1 MSAAQQILDAL
12 GGWSNISQLDACIT
26 RLRVELKDP
35 SRIDRD
41 AIQAAGAHDVILVAS
56 TAQVVVGPDA
66 DTIASEIQELAP

>member
-26 RLRVELKDP
+26 RLRVEIKDP
-35 SRIDRD
+35 TLIDPD
-41 AIQAAGAHDVILVAS
+41 AIKAAGAHDVILVAS

-66 DTIASEIQELAP
+66 DVLASHIQELAP